1 MKQFIGFKLH
11 GGEYAIPIM
20 KVREIITMPEITV
33 LPDSPDYL
41 KGITNLRGSII
52 PVVNIKQLMRIPE
65 NGTASQKVIVI
76 SCGRMTFGI
85 LVDGITGVVGIDEA
99 TIESPET
106 MPHGRA
112 EQVEGVAKI
121 GSRLVVLLEP
131 KKLIPLDDH
140 SPLEEGLVVAKQ
152 SAIAGTVELTR
163 TVQTMGGEMQ
173 IKEIQKTKELI
184 AAKYG
189 DAADPRL
196 ALFDEMVAFLNAVN
210 AQDYA
215 KADETIQ
222 RIIKESQ
229 GDLYNEVGKVTR
241 KLHDTVKS
249 FKESIDPKLSE
260 LAKND
265 MPNAVDRLRFVITK
279 TEEAA
284 NKTMSIVEK
293 YILKMDEVAD
303 QIRKAQGPPETV
315 SYLKQFKNEL
325 EDDLTVILTTQSF
338 QDLTGQTIKK
348 VIALVAELETELVKL
363 IATFGVTMEPGA
375 ASKVPLPEKVN
386 QSDVDDLLKNFGF

>member
-1 MKQFIGFKLH
+1 MKQFIGFQLH

-20 KVREIITMPEITV
+20 KVREIITLPEITE
-33 LPDSPDYL
+33 LPDSPGYL
-41 KGITNLRGSII
+41 RGITNLRDNVI
-52 PVVNIKQLMRIPE
+52 PVVNIKQLMNIPE
-65 NGTASQKVIVI
+65 NGAKPQKVIVI

-85 LVDGITGVVGIDEA
+85 LVDSITGVVSIDDA
-99 TIESPET
+99 SIESPET

-112 EQVEGVAKI
+112 DQVEGVAKI
-121 GSRLVVLLEP
+121 GSRLIVLLEP

-140 SPLEEGLVVAKQ
+140 SLLEEGAVVARK
-152 SAIAGTVELTR
+152 SASGNTVEVTR

-173 IKEIQKTKELI
+173 IKEIQRTKELI
-184 AAKYG
+184 AAKCA
-189 DAADPRL
+189 DADDPRL
-196 ALFDEMVAFLNAVN
+196 AMFDDMIVFLNAVTI
-210 AQDYA
+210 QDYA

-222 RIIKESQ
+222 KIIKESQ
-229 GDLYNEVGKVTR
+229 GDLYNEVGRVTR
-241 KLHDTVKS
+241 KLHDAVKS
-249 FKESIDPKLSE
+249 FKDSIDPKLTE

-265 MPNAVDRLRFVITK
+265 MPNAVDRLQFVITK

-293 YILKMDEVAD
+293 YIMKMDEAAD
-303 QIRKAQGPPETV
+303 HIRKVQGPPETV

-348 VIALVAELETELVKL
+348 VIALVGELESELVKL
-363 IATFGVTMEPGA
+363 IATFGVKIEAGA
-375 ASKVPLPEKVN
+375 APAAPLPEKVS

>member
-1 MKQFIGFKLH
+1 MKQFIGFQLH
-11 GGEYAIPIM
+11 GGEYAIPII
-20 KVREIITMPEITV
+20 KVREIITLPEITV
-33 LPDSPDYL
+33 LPYSPEYL
-41 KGITNLRGSII
+41 KGITNLRGSVI
-52 PVVNIKQLMRIPE
+52 PVVNIKQLMNIPE
-65 NGTASQKVIVI
+65 NGAVPQKVIVI
-76 SCGRMTFGI
+76 ACGRMTFGI
-85 LVDGITGVVGIDEA
+85 LVDGITGVISIDEA
-99 TIESPET
+99 TIEAPET

-121 GSRLVVLLEP
+121 GARLIVLLEP
-131 KKLIPLDDH
+131 KKLIPLKDH
-140 SPLEEGLVVAKQ
+140 SLLEEGAVVSKK
-152 SAIAGTVELTR
+152 SDSCGTVELTS
-163 TVQTMGGEMQ
+163 TVQTMGGETQ
-173 IKEIQKTKELI
+173 LRELQKTKELI
-184 AAKYG
+184 AAKYT
-189 DAADPRL
+189 DADDPRL
-196 ALFDEMVAFLNAVN
+196 ALFDEMVVFLEAVT

-222 RIIKESQ
+222 KMIRESQ

-241 KLHDTVKS
+241 KLHDAVKS

-265 MPNAVDRLRFVITK
+265 MPNAVDRLQFVIDK

-284 NKTMSIVEK
+284 NKTMSVVEK
-293 YILKMDEVAD
+293 YIMKMDEVAD
-303 QIRKAQGPPETV
+303 QIRKVQGPPETI

-363 IATFGVTMEPGA
+363 IATFGVTIESGA
-375 ASKVPLPEKVN
+375 GAKAPLPEQVS
-386 QSDVDDLLKNFGF
+386 QADVDELLKNFGF

>member
-1 MKQFIGFKLH
+1 MKQFIGFQLH

-20 KVREIITMPEITV
+20 KVREIITMPEITT
-33 LPDSPDYL
+33 LPDSPGYL
-41 KGITNLRGSII
+41 QGITNLRDSVI
-52 PVVNIKQLMRIPE
+52 PVVNIKQLMNIPE
-65 NGTASQKVIVI
+65 NGTEPQKVIVI

-85 LVDGITGVVGIDEA
+85 LVDGITGVVSIDEA

-121 GSRLVVLLEP
+121 GSRLIVLLEP
-131 KKLIPLDDH
+131 KKLIPLNDR
-140 SPLEEGLVVAKQ
+140 SLLEDGAVVVKQ
-152 SAIAGTVELTR
+152 SAFGGTVEITK

-184 AAKYG
+184 AAKCA
-189 DAADPRL
+189 DADDPRL
-196 ALFDEMVAFLNAVN
+196 ALFDEMIVFLNAVT
-210 AQDYA
+210 AHDYA

-241 KLHDTVKS
+241 KLHDAVKS
-249 FKESIDPKLSE
+249 FKDSIDPKLSE

-265 MPNAVDRLRFVITK
+265 MPNAVDRLHFVITK

-293 YILKMDEVAD
+293 YIMKMDEVAD
-303 QIRKAQGPPETV
+303 QIRKVQGPPETI

-363 IATFGVTMEPGA
+363 IATFGVKIEAGPA
-375 ASKVPLPEKVN
+375 PKAPLPEKVN
-386 QSDVDDLLKNFGF
+386 QADVDELLKNFGF

>member
-1 MKQFIGFKLH
+1 
-11 GGEYAIPIM
+11 
-20 KVREIITMPEITV
+20 
-33 LPDSPDYL
+33 
-41 KGITNLRGSII
+41 
-52 PVVNIKQLMRIPE
+52 
-65 NGTASQKVIVI
+65 
-76 SCGRMTFGI
+76 
-85 LVDGITGVVGIDEA
+85 VDGITGVISIDEA
-99 TIESPET
+99 SVESPET

-121 GSRLVVLLEP
+121 GSRLIVLLEP
-131 KKLIPLDDH
+131 KKLIPLNDH
-140 SPLEEGLVVAKQ
+140 SLLEEGAAVAKKTT
-152 SAIAGTVELTR
+152 IAGTIELTR

-173 IKEIQKTKELI
+173 ITEIQKTKDLI
-184 AAKYG
+184 AAKCA
-189 DAADPRL
+189 DANDPRL
-196 ALFDEMVAFLNAVN
+196 ALFDEMVVFLNAVT
-210 AQDYA
+210 AHDYA

-222 RIIKESQ
+222 KIIRESQ

-241 KLHDTVKS
+241 KLHDAVKS
-249 FKESIDPKLSE
+249 FKDSIDPKLSE

-265 MPNAVDRLRFVITK
+265 MPNAVDRLQFVITK

-293 YILKMDEVAD
+293 YIMKMDEVAD
-303 QIRKAQGPPETV
+303 QIRKIQGPPETI

-348 VIALVAELETELVKL
+348 VIALVAELEAELVKL
-363 IATFGVTMEPGA
+363 IATFCVTIDPDA
-375 ASKVPLPEKVN
+375 ASKVPKPEQVS